1 MRDYVAQW
9 SSPAWR
15 AEMEAWIEE
24 ALAARGEHV
33 VAVREGRVRGW
44 GVTLVAE
51 TLEGTYWAKEG
62 HPATPREP
70 AVLEWLAAA
79 APERLV
85 PIVRLDA
92 STRRVLSADAGPTL
106 SVRRR
111 NAGVP
116 DDDQTEAIRL
126 AGAIG
131 ALQSDVAATV
141 GAATAMGVPRIDLR
155 DPEREVESRL
165 ERAGALDADHPFFLS
180 ADERREI
187 RARYPLLRDLAARLG
202 DVPDSLEHN
211 DLHLGN
217 AFDVGGTVR
226 IGDFGDSVISH
237 PFASMRVLLASAARR
252 GLPPEPLVEAYLDAW
267 NGADAGGDADAR
279 AALDAATRLAAIQR
293 FDLWIHIGAVTP
305 RDQVEEWVPYARP
318 LLRQIG
324 APLAELTEF

>member
-1 MRDYVAQW
+1 
-9 SSPAWR
+9 
-15 AEMEAWIEE
+15 MEAWIEE

-51 TLEGTYWAKEG
+51 TLEGIYWAKEG

-111 NAGVP
+111 NTGVP

-141 GAATAMGVPRIDLR
+141 GAATVMGVPRIDLR

-237 PFASMRVLLASAARR
+237 PFASMRVLLASAARM
-252 GLPPEPLVEAYLDAW
+252 GLPFEPLVEAYLDAW
-267 NGADAGGDADAR
+267 NGADAGGAADAR